1 MAKLNDPI
9 LADISV
15 VQDNSP
21 RDVITVNMSEVNIVT
36 DNNITNNIAQPPDSL
51 KLQSSNKNGKC
62 THLVSSN
69 LTRCNF
75 NRVKLYDNF

>member
-15 VQDNSP
+15 VPDNGP

-36 DNNITNNIAQPPDSL
+36 DNNITPPDSL
-51 KLQSSNKNGKC
+51 KLLPSNKNGKY
-62 THLVSSN
+62 
-69 LTRCNF
+69 
-75 NRVKLYDNF
+75 KL